1 MTSFLAALLR
11 GLFPALVLA
20 FAVIVLA
27 GAGLYGLA
35 SGNVLTAAVL
45 AVAGLMTVVVLFGM
59 LALQIENH
67 ALLARIAEAQ
77 APLPEAATAPGR
89 DLVRDLGREFG
100 RDVGRAASGRPEPGR
115 HEPGRR
121 EPVVTLRP
129 QASYEPI

>member
-77 APLPEAATAPGR
+77 APLPEATTAPGR
-89 DLVRDLGREFG
+89 DLVRNLGREFG
-100 RDVGRAASGRPEPGR
+100 RDVGRAASGR

>member
-77 APLPEAATAPGR
+77 APLPEATTAPGR

-100 RDVGRAASGRPEPGR
+100 RDVGRDVGRAASGRP
-115 HEPGRR
+115 EPGRR

>member
-100 RDVGRAASGRPEPGR
+100 RDVGRDAGRAASGR